1 MSRVRDPPTLCGIWK
16 SQLEAGLSLGL
27 SSTTKTLTGWNESSR
42 GQGLQ
47 IRRCKKS
54 PSETA
59 LFSLKEN
66 VVLLAATGERAGGAS
81 SFRGGRLGGSKAQ
94 AGTEGPSITD
104 KEKFFSP

>member
-1 MSRVRDPPTLCGIWK
+1 M
-16 SQLEAGLSLGL
+16 SLGL

-59 LFSLKEN
+59 LFSLEEN
-66 VVLLAATGERAGGAS
+66 VVLLAATGERGWRGLLLQRREAGGQQGTS
-81 SFRGGRLGGSKAQ
+81 WNRGTFYYR
-94 AGTEGPSITD
+94 
-104 KEKFFSP
+104 